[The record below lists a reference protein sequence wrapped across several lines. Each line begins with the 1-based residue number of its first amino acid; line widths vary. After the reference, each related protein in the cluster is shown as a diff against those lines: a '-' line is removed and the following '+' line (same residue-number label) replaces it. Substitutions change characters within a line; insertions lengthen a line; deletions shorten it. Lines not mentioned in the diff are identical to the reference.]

1 MKKTL
6 IACALLGSLVG
17 TSAQAA
23 SLIGFKVGGD
33 YWKADTSGTFAENGQ
48 PQQDFNYSS
57 DAQGSVW
64 VAVEHGIPILPN
76 FKIRENSLDSG
87 GNASL
92 ATGTTMSFGGKEFT
106 GDISSNTDLSN
117 TDFVLYYELLD
128 NDMVALDLGAAYKKM
143 HGSFRVNQL
152 DTNGVSRQ
160 NSEKE
165 LDSGI
170 VMAYADAQVGVPGL
184 GLYGF
189 AEVMVGVDESSV
201 YDYSVGLG
209 WQFDGTALDTKV
221 RVGYRDFSFDV
232 NDFDG
237 VSTNS
242 QFKGYFAGVELVF

>member
-6 IACALLGSLVG
+6 LACALLGSLAA
-17 TSAQAA
+17 TSAQA
-23 SLIGFKVGGD
+23 STLVGFKVGGD
-33 YWKADTSGTFAENGQ
+33 YWQADTSGTFAESGQ
-48 PQQDFNYSS
+48 PQQDFDYSS
-57 DAQGSVW
+57 SSQGSIW
-64 VAVEHGIPILPN
+64 VAVEHPIPLVPN
-76 FKIRENSLDSG
+76 VKIRENRLDDNGS
-87 GNASL
+87 
-92 ATGTTMSFGGKEFT
+92 ATVDGFEFGGTTFDGAVST
-106 GDISSNTDLSN
+106 STNLSN

-128 NDMVALDLGAAYKKM
+128 NDLVALDLGAAYKKM
-143 HGSFRVNQL
+143 HGSLRVNHTETQ
-152 DTNGVSRQ
+152 GRVSA
-160 NSEKE
+160 EKD

-189 AEVMVGVDESSV
+189 AEVMLGVDETSV

-209 WQFDGTALDTKV
+209 WQFDGVALDTKV
-221 RVGYRDFSFDV
+221 RLGYRDFSFDV

>member
-1 MKKTL
+1 MKKTIL
-6 IACALLGSLVG
+6 ACALLGSLAA
-17 TSAQAA
+17 TSVQAA

-48 PQQDFNYSS
+48 PQQDVNYSS

-64 VAVEHGIPILPN
+64 VAVEHPIPLVPN
-76 FKIRENSLDSG
+76 VKIRENRLDDNGSANVDG
-87 GNASL
+87 FV
-92 ATGTTMSFGGKEFT
+92 FGENTFT
-106 GDISSNTDLSN
+106 GNVNTSTNLSN

-128 NDMVALDLGAAYKKM
+128 NDLVALDLGAAYKMM
-143 HGSFRVNQL
+143 HGSFRVNETAN
-152 DTNGVSRQ
+152 DGRK

-170 VMAYADAQVGVPGL
+170 VMAYADAQVGVPTM

-189 AEVMVGVDESSV
+189 AEVMVGIDESSV
-201 YDYSVGLG
+201 YDYSAGLG
-209 WQFDGTALDTKV
+209 WQFDGIALDTKV

>member
-6 IACALLGSLVG
+6 LACALLGSLVG

-33 YWKADTSGTFAENGQ
+33 YWKADTSGTFAESGQ

-57 DAQGSVW
+57 SSQGSIW
-64 VAVEHGIPILPN
+64 VAVEHGIPIIPN
-76 FKIRENSLDSG
+76 FKIRENRLEASG
-87 GNASL
+87 SAV
-92 ATGTTMSFGGKEFT
+92 ADDFKFGGQTFN
-106 GDISSNTDLSN
+106 GDIKSSSDLSN

-143 HGSFRVNQL
+143 HGSFRVN
-152 DTNGVSRQ
+152 DTVTNGRI
-160 NSEKE
+160 NAEKE

-170 VMAYADAQVGVPGL
+170 VMAYADAQVGIPGL

-189 AEVMVGVDESSV
+189 ADVMIGVDETSV

-209 WQFDGTALDTKV
+209 WQFDGTAVDTKV
-221 RVGYRDFSFDV
+221 RVGYRDFNFDV
-232 NDFDG
+232 NDFNG
-237 VSTNS
+237 VTTNT
-242 QFKGYFAGVELVF
+242 QFKGYFAGVELSF